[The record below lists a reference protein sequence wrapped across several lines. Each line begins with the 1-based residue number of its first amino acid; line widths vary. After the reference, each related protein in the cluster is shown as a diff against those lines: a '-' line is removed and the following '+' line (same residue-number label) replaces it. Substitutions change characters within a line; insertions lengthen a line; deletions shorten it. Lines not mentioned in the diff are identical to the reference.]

1 MLWWT
6 HGPRPAR
13 TESVPIDVDPA
24 VTATTTLLH
33 FLRTPFF
40 STTLTCGASQLI
52 SAHLVLPPGHRTL
65 LGPAA
70 GNHDTAARRQNQ
82 HPILAPTQATQ
93 RSTLVLVSARPAT
106 MDSMRSLNTSLPRT
120 RRRQSTPQPDT
131 HKAFKDTALAVTNL
145 YRTALADIERSRSDG
160 YQQALE
166 DLLGFLDK
174 ENLGVGDGEGW
185 RIRQWATERL
195 DGALPVN
202 STSDTDEDIAEE
214 QRARSSSPVVEHV
227 PEHDHTVD
235 SEPALRCDSAPPAA
249 TESANPDSDMA
260 PLPPMFH
267 FAAPQSYPANNNN
280 TTNNMDNAIYDFAA
294 AARRAF
300 PTPRR
305 NSSKSSSRTLQRSAA
320 QNLVSLGN
328 GAGQKR
334 KLVNDFFNMDFNHDR
349 RDREGPG
356 GGPKRGRMT

>member
-1 MLWWT
+1 
-6 HGPRPAR
+6 
-13 TESVPIDVDPA
+13 
-24 VTATTTLLH
+24 
-33 FLRTPFF
+33 
-40 STTLTCGASQLI
+40 
-52 SAHLVLPPGHRTL
+52 
-65 LGPAA
+65 
-70 GNHDTAARRQNQ
+70 
-82 HPILAPTQATQ
+82 
-93 RSTLVLVSARPAT
+93 

-120 RRRQSTPQPDT
+120 RRRQPTPQPDT

-195 DGALPVN
+195 DGALPLSSN
-202 STSDTDEDIAEE
+202 SDTDEDISEE
-214 QRARSSSPVVEHV
+214 QRARSSSPAVEHV
-227 PEHDHTVD
+227 SEQNHSLDREQTV
-235 SEPALRCDSAPPAA
+235 RCDSAPPAA
-249 TESANPDSDMA
+249 AESASSDSDMA

-267 FAAPQSYPANNNN
+267 FAAPQVYPANNN
-280 TTNNMDNAIYDFAA
+280 TDSAAYDFAA

-305 NSSKSSSRTLQRSAA
+305 NSNRSSSRNLQRSVA
-320 QNLVSLGN
+320 QNLVSLGS

-334 KLVNDFFNMDFNHDR
+334 KVMNDFFSLDFNHDR
-349 RDREGPG
+349 RDRDGAG
-356 GGPKRGRMT
+356 GGPKRGRMA